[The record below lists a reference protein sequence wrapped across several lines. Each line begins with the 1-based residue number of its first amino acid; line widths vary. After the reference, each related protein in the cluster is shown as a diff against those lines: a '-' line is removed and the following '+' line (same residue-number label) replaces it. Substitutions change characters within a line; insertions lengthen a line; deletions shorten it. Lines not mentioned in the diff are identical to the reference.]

1 MCMDPMTM
9 MLVGST
15 VLSVAGSVMEGTAAD
30 AAGKM
35 QNKAYEQQSQADA
48 QASAFEIARE
58 KKKQELAAGAAR
70 AQVGA
75 SGVALIGS
83 PTDVLVDQAGQG
95 QLDIEAIK
103 YGSQLRQN
111 QLNTQG
117 KIAIMQGKQAKT
129 AGYINAG
136 INIFKG
142 GSSIYDRSVQM
153 GQNPFK

>member
-15 VLSVAGSVMEGTAAD
+15 VLSAAGSVMEGTAAD

-35 QNKAYEQQSQADA
+35 QNKAYEQQGQADA

-58 KKKQELAAGAAR
+58 RKKQELAAGAAR

-75 SGVALIGS
+75 SGVALTGS

-103 YGSQLRQN
+103 YGSLLRQN

-142 GSSIYDRSVQM
+142 YDRSVQM